1 MAAPL
6 IVGFLGLPGSGK
18 TTFAR
23 QLARKLDGVVLTA
36 DAARMSMWGSREAID
51 ATRTTPEARKY
62 SNQLVFGALNYAAK
76 QIAGA
81 GHSVIFD
88 AIMSYRHERQAK
100 YDLGEELGITVVL
113 VRIKVPY
120 EVSLRRMQEREA
132 ADDQRQFTEEKAIG
146 VLEHFSSELQEPTDD
161 EPVIYID
168 GEMPFEE
175 QYEVFL
181 EGLAAIT
188 NKNNP

>member
-1 MAAPL
+1 MNKPI

-51 ATRTTPEARKY
+51 ATRTTPEERKY

-76 QIAGA
+76 QIASA

-88 AIMSYRHERQAK
+88 AIMSYRHEREEK
-100 YDLGEELGITVVL
+100 YDLAQELDVHAVL

-120 EVSLRRMQEREA
+120 EVSLRRMQEREP
-132 ADDQRQFTEEKAIG
+132 ADDQRQFSAEKAAG

-168 GEMPFEE
+168 GEAPFEE
-175 QYEVFL
+175 QYAHFIESCEKL
-181 EGLAAIT
+181 L
-188 NKNNP
+188 

>member
-1 MAAPL
+1 MSRPI

-23 QLARKLDGVVLTA
+23 QLARRLDGVVLTA
-36 DAARMSMWGSREAID
+36 DAVRMSMWGSREAID
-51 ATRTTPEARKY
+51 ATRTTPEDRKY

-76 QIAGA
+76 QIASA

-100 YDLGEELGITVVL
+100 YDLGKELDIDVVL

-132 ADDQRQFTEEKAIG
+132 ADDQRQFNEEKAIG
-146 VLEHFSSELQEPTDD
+146 VLEHFSNELQEPTDD
-161 EPVIYID
+161 EPTIYID
-168 GEMPFEE
+168 GEAPFEE
-175 QYEVFL
+175 QYAHFQQECARIFSSRV
-181 EGLAAIT
+181 
-188 NKNNP
+188 